1 MLGSTLSLSEIPRIK
16 LARRDFSSSECDR
29 QPATL
34 SSGSGFPDWP
44 PGAPKRSGCGIG
56 DLSVFFLPSLKEIK
70 GEAMQKGR
78 RGSDKRL
85 LSACYLWNLDSI
97 RATPVRI
104 GSTRSQQGFHKD
116 KKKKENWSEGIPK
129 PTPQG
134 CACSES
140 AHHQQEMPLDVFLAP
155 HSLRLINCNWPLW
168 KGKGQSRRE
177 FC

>member
-116 KKKKENWSEGIPK
+116 KKKKKRIG
-129 PTPQG
+129 QR
-134 CACSES
+134 
-140 AHHQQEMPLDVFLAP
+140 VFQNPRPRDALVLNQ
-155 HSLRLINCNWPLW
+155 HTTNRKCLW
-168 KGKGQSRRE
+168 MS
-177 FC
+177 F